1 MTPEEW
7 QKVRPILE
15 SALELDCANR
25 PAFLNEACADP
36 SLRLEIESL
45 IDAHEQADTR
55 VLNSLPVSGS
65 GIAIEGTDD
74 AMIGRQL
81 GVYELAKRIGQ
92 GGMAA
97 VFLAY
102 RSDGEFHRQVA
113 IKLVL
118 PGLDSNEV
126 VNRFRKERQTLAGL
140 DHPNIVKLLDGGST
154 PEGLPYLVLDY
165 VDGSPIDEYCD
176 SRKLSIEQRLRL
188 FGKVCEALQHAHQKL
203 VIHRDLKPS
212 NILVTAD
219 GIPKLL
225 DFGIAKVLEPSGR
238 LGALTQTGARCMTP
252 GYASPEQVRGKSVTT
267 ATDIYSLGVVLY
279 ELLTGHRPYR
289 LKEYTASEIER
300 AICEQEPENPSTA
313 VMQVESEACSDGT
326 RVAKTPEMVSQTREG
341 QPERLRR
348 LLQGDLDNI
357 LLKALQKEPERRYG
371 SVEEFARDIDRHLRH
386 LPVKARRSTLIY
398 RASRFIERHKIEAS
412 ITSVLVLVLVAA
424 VWLTLPALNLRSRIT
439 GSPSMPIQSLAV
451 LPLVNLSG
459 DPAQEYVADGV
470 TDALITDLAQ
480 ISSLKV
486 ISRTSTMQ
494 YKDAKKP
501 LPEIA
506 RELNVDGI
514 IEGTVQRSGD
524 RVRITA
530 QLIHGPSDKHLWATS
545 YERDMRDVF
554 ALERDVTEDIVRH
567 VQERLPR
574 ADSVPLAQPRRLD
587 GKALEA
593 YLQGNYYLNGYSKGS
608 GDEDRRTA
616 ARYFQQVIDADPN
629 FAPAYDGLA
638 NTHLRLLWPSNED
651 AEFAKQA
658 AERAVARDPNLSAA
672 HLTLGSINFGAWNWQ
687 RAEEEFRRAIA
698 LNPNDANA
706 HDGFSYFLDAMGRM
720 DEGWRESQIA
730 QELDPSNDHRSDA
743 LARRGQHDQAIKIEQ
758 MMLRRNPYDGW
769 EHLAL
774 CDEYLRMGMYED
786 AAMQLDQVSIL
797 FGVPQIAAKS
807 ARARAASG
815 SRSAIRES
823 LKGYEHLWATHQA
836 FFPVNLA
843 DVYATLGDRDRAFYW
858 LEQAYANHDIAIA
871 STDLGLESLNNDF
884 LLNSFRSDPR
894 YQDLVRRVG
903 LPEIPVG
910 NSVVSSQQMD
920 YKQ

>member
-1 MTPEEW
+1 MAKIPTPIRLQFGPFLADFQACELRKNGRKIHLQEKPMLLLGALAAKPGEVVSREDL
-7 QKVRPILE
+7 QKQLWPDDTFVDFETGLNAVVRKLRE
-15 SALELDCANR
+15 ALADNPENPRYIETIPKRGYRFLGQVDSKGITEPSVSSGQDSPNVELTSTSQGRRTIA
-25 PAFLNEACADP
+25 
-36 SLRLEIESL
+36 SLVE
-45 IDAHEQADTR
+45 T
-55 VLNSLPVSGS
+55 VSEYRRAKHVWM
-65 GIAIEGTDD
+65 IA
-74 AMIGRQL
+74 
-81 GVYELAKRIGQ
+81 
-92 GGMAA
+92 AA
-97 VFLAY
+97 VFALGGLALTIV
-102 RSDGEFHRQVA
+102 E
-113 IKLVL
+113 LNVL
-118 PGLDSNEV
+118 KV
-126 VNRFRKERQTLAGL
+126 AGL
-140 DHPNIVKLLDGGST
+140 H
-154 PEGLPYLVLDY
+154 
-165 VDGSPIDEYCD
+165 
-176 SRKLSIEQRLRL
+176 
-188 FGKVCEALQHAHQKL
+188 
-203 VIHRDLKPS
+203 
-212 NILVTAD
+212 
-219 GIPKLL
+219 
-225 DFGIAKVLEPSGR
+225 
-238 LGALTQTGARCMTP
+238 
-252 GYASPEQVRGKSVTT
+252 
-267 ATDIYSLGVVLY
+267 
-279 ELLTGHRPYR
+279 
-289 LKEYTASEIER
+289 ER
-300 AICEQEPENPSTA
+300 AF
-313 VMQVESEACSDGT
+313 G
-326 RVAKTPEMVSQTREG
+326 
-341 QPERLRR
+341 
-348 LLQGDLDNI
+348 
-357 LLKALQKEPERRYG
+357 
-371 SVEEFARDIDRHLRH
+371 
-386 LPVKARRSTLIY
+386 
-398 RASRFIERHKIEAS
+398 ASGAPAIHS
-412 ITSVLVLVLVAA
+412 I
-424 VWLTLPALNLRSRIT
+424 
-439 GSPSMPIQSLAV
+439 AV
-451 LPLVNLSG
+451 LPLQNLSG
-459 DPAQEYVADGV
+459 DSGQEYFSDGM
-470 TDALITDLAQ
+470 TDALITDFAQ
-480 ISSLKV
+480 IGSLKV
-486 ISRTSTMQ
+486 ISRTSSMQ
-494 YKDAKKP
+494 YKQTKKS

-593 YLQGNYYLNGYSKGS
+593 YLQGNYYLNGYGKGS

-658 AERAVARDPNLSAA
+658 AERAVALDPNLSAA

-858 LEQAYANHDIAIA
+858 LEQAYAHHDIGIA

>member
-1 MTPEEW
+1 MAKTPTPNRLQFGPFLADFQACELRKNGRKIHLQEKPMLLLGALAAKPGEVVSREDL
-7 QKVRPILE
+7 QKQLWPDDTFVDFETGLNAVVRKLRE
-15 SALELDCANR
+15 ALADNPENPRYIETIPKRGYRFLGQVDSKGITEPSVSSGQDSPNVELTSTSQGRRTIA
-25 PAFLNEACADP
+25 
-36 SLRLEIESL
+36 SLVE
-45 IDAHEQADTR
+45 T
-55 VLNSLPVSGS
+55 VSEYRRAKHVWM
-65 GIAIEGTDD
+65 IA
-74 AMIGRQL
+74 
-81 GVYELAKRIGQ
+81 
-92 GGMAA
+92 AA
-97 VFLAY
+97 VFALGGLALTIV
-102 RSDGEFHRQVA
+102 ELNVLKVA
-113 IKLVL
+113 SLH
-118 PGLDSNEV
+118 
-126 VNRFRKERQTLAGL
+126 ER
-140 DHPNIVKLLDGGST
+140 V
-154 PEGLPYLVLDY
+154 
-165 VDGSPIDEYCD
+165 
-176 SRKLSIEQRLRL
+176 
-188 FGKVCEALQHAHQKL
+188 
-203 VIHRDLKPS
+203 
-212 NILVTAD
+212 
-219 GIPKLL
+219 
-225 DFGIAKVLEPSGR
+225 
-238 LGALTQTGARCMTP
+238 LGASGAP
-252 GYASPEQVRGKSVTT
+252 
-267 ATDIYSLGVVLY
+267 
-279 ELLTGHRPYR
+279 
-289 LKEYTASEIER
+289 
-300 AICEQEPENPSTA
+300 AI
-313 VMQVESEACSDGT
+313 
-326 RVAKTPEMVSQTREG
+326 
-341 QPERLRR
+341 
-348 LLQGDLDNI
+348 
-357 LLKALQKEPERRYG
+357 
-371 SVEEFARDIDRHLRH
+371 H
-386 LPVKARRSTLIY
+386 
-398 RASRFIERHKIEAS
+398 S
-412 ITSVLVLVLVAA
+412 I
-424 VWLTLPALNLRSRIT
+424 
-439 GSPSMPIQSLAV
+439 AV
-451 LPLVNLSG
+451 LPLQNLSADSG
-459 DPAQEYVADGV
+459 QEYFSDGM

-514 IEGTVQRSGD
+514 VEGTVQRSGD

-658 AERAVARDPNLSAA
+658 AERAVALDPNLSAA

-687 RAEEEFRRAIA
+687 GAEEEFRSAIA

-758 MMLRRNPYDGW
+758 MMLRRNPYDGF

-858 LEQAYANHDIAIA
+858 LEQAYAHHDIAIA

-903 LPEIPVG
+903 LPEISVG

>member
-1 MTPEEW
+1 MHDTPT
-7 QKVRPILE
+7 
-15 SALELDCANR
+15 
-25 PAFLNEACADP
+25 PA
-36 SLRLEIESL
+36 RL
-45 IDAHEQADTR
+45 QFG
-55 VLNSLPVSGS
+55 P
-65 GIAIEGTDD
+65 
-74 AMIGRQL
+74 
-81 GVYELAKRIGQ
+81 
-92 GGMAA
+92 
-97 VFLAY
+97 FLA
-102 RSDGEFHRQVA
+102 DFQACE
-113 IKLVL
+113 L
-118 PGLDSNEV
+118 
-126 VNRFRKERQTLAGL
+126 RKNGRKIHLQEK
-140 DHPNIVKLLDGGST
+140 PMLL
-154 PEGLPYLVLDY
+154 
-165 VDGSPIDEYCD
+165 
-176 SRKLSIEQRLRL
+176 
-188 FGKVCEALQHAHQKL
+188 
-203 VIHRDLKPS
+203 
-212 NILVTAD
+212 
-219 GIPKLL
+219 
-225 DFGIAKVLEPSGR
+225 
-238 LGALTQTGARCMTP
+238 LGALTAKP
-252 GYASPEQVRGKSVTT
+252 
-267 ATDIYSLGVVLY
+267 GVVVSREDLQKQLWPGDTFVDF
-279 ELLTGHRPYR
+279 ETGLNAVVRKLR
-289 LKEYTASEIER
+289 EALADN
-300 AICEQEPENPSTA
+300 PENPRYIETIPKRGYRFLGQVDSKGITEPSVSSGQDSPNAELTSTSQGRRTIA
-313 VMQVESEACSDGT
+313 SLVETVSEY
-326 RVAKTPEMVSQTREG
+326 RRAKHVWM
-341 QPERLRR
+341 
-348 LLQGDLDNI
+348 I
-357 LLKALQKEPERRYG
+357 A
-371 SVEEFARDIDRHLRH
+371 
-386 LPVKARRSTLIY
+386 
-398 RASRFIERHKIEAS
+398 
-412 ITSVLVLVLVAA
+412 AA
-424 VWLTLPALNLRSRIT
+424 VFALGGLALTIVELNVLKVAGLHERVLGASGTPAIHSI
-439 GSPSMPIQSLAV
+439 AV
-451 LPLVNLSG
+451 LPLQNLSG
-459 DPAQEYVADGV
+459 DSGQEYFSDGM
-470 TDALITDLAQ
+470 TDALITDFAQ
-480 ISSLKV
+480 IGSLKV
-486 ISRTSTMQ
+486 ISRTSSMQ
-494 YKDAKKP
+494 YKQTKKS

-506 RELNVDGI
+506 HELNVDGI
-514 IEGTVQRSGD
+514 VEGTVQRSGD

-658 AERAVARDPNLSAA
+658 AGRAVALDPNLSAA

-687 RAEEEFRRAIA
+687 GAEEEFRRAIA

-858 LEQAYANHDIAIA
+858 LEQAYAHHDIAIA